1 MLKTAGYLEI
11 TEERFLHLQF
21 LSVQEKFNFAKEI
34 ENLVKGVIF
43 VSYVDDV
50 GMT

>member
-11 TEERFLHLQF
+11 TEERFSHLQF

-34 ENLVKGVIF
+34 ENLKAFLF
-43 VSYVDDV
+43 VFNA